1 MVKSGELAWASRKG
15 RMAWLSGGSSP
26 VRRSADELMN
36 SPLRPVYR
44 WVRTTGYSMVWASGA
59 RAPLPP

>member
-1 MVKSGELAWASRKG
+1 
-15 RMAWLSGGSSP
+15 MAWLSGGSSP

-44 WVRTTGYSMVWASGA
+44 WVRTTGCSMVWASGA